1 MEDAM
6 RVAAKAKSTLKPSA
20 GAKSSPES
28 HRDEPLSSRWDAYSG
43 IAELGELLERRQAR
57 PVELAAACLRR
68 IDELQPRLNAFI
80 TIAAQETR
88 RDAEAAERSLER
100 QEWKGFLHGIPVGVK
115 DFYDTAGIRTTAAFQ
130 HFRGRVPKEDAAAV
144 RKLSEAGA
152 LIVGKTNMH
161 ALGMGTTGLQSC
173 FGPVRNPWNAD
184 FVAGGS
190 SSGSAAAVASG
201 MCCATLDTDA
211 IGSCRLPAACCGV
224 VGFKGA
230 YSLIDMRGILVGEK
244 PPDPQILWLSHAGVM
259 ARNVED
265 VALVLDILAADGH
278 ACSFADSL
286 NRETEL
292 RIGVADNFRAD
303 SEVNEI
309 FQEAAWTIR
318 SLGYPSR
325 AAQAPLVDMSRGI
338 GDIVADRRTVGDRHF
353 KDIDLIV
360 LPTLPTLTPRVEDA
374 AENALAISAENTMFA
389 NYYGLPAISVPCGFD
404 KRGLPVGL
412 QIVGRPWGD
421 GLVLR
426 LARQYERMS
435 GHNQKRPPI

>member
-1 MEDAM
+1 M
-6 RVAAKAKSTLKPSA
+6 RVADATLP
-20 GAKSSPES
+20 PEPNV
-28 HRDEPLSSRWDAYSG
+28 DEQLSSRWDAYSG
-43 IAELGELLERRQAR
+43 IAELGELLRRRQAR

-68 IDELQPRLNAFI
+68 IERLQPRLNAFI
-80 TIAAQETR
+80 TIAGEKAL
-88 RDAEAAERSLER
+88 RDAETAERELER
-100 QEWKGFLHGIPVGVK
+100 QERRGFLHGMPVGVK

-130 HFRGRVPKEDAAAV
+130 HFRGRIPDRDAAAV

-152 LIVGKTNMH
+152 IIVGKTNMDT
-161 ALGMGTTGLQSC
+161 LGMGTTGLQSC

-201 MCCATLDTDA
+201 LCCATLDTDA

-230 YSLIDMRGILVGEK
+230 YSLIDMRGILEGEK
-244 PPDPQILWLSHAGVM
+244 PPEPEILWLSHAGVM

-265 VALVLDILAADGH
+265 VALVLDVLAERSGDSH

-286 NRETEL
+286 NRENEL

-303 SEVNEI
+303 SEVMEI
-309 FQEAAWTIR
+309 FEEAAETIR
-318 SLGYPSR
+318 SLGYPTR
-325 AAQAPLVDMSRGI
+325 TAQAPLVDMSKGI
-338 GDIVADRRTVGDRHF
+338 GDIVADRRTVADRCF
-353 KDIDLIV
+353 KDIDLLV
-360 LPTLPTLTPRVEDA
+360 LPTVPTLTPRVEDA
-374 AENALAISAENTMFA
+374 AENPLALSAGNTMFA
-389 NYYGLPAISVPCGFD
+389 NYYGLPAISVPGGFD

-426 LARQYERMS
+426 LARQYERIS